1 MPNNVISEINPTGEV
16 GGEYK
21 LKDSV
26 ARGLFFESE
35 DDYEEAVS
43 QGLLN
48 DLPDGTMIYTPSTGG
63 GGGGGSTTVVEE
75 LSDIEAMTV
84 FNGEAAGAK
93 AVKTLKQAFSDALTA
108 LKNTAIA
115 QAVGAT
121 GSTFTAVINKLAEIV
136 NNGDTSKTITAG
148 TSNKTSSIPAGYTS
162 GGTITVKPTPSQTK
176 TVTPSTSAQTISP
189 DSGKLLSSVSISAIS
204 PQYTD
209 TRRTA
214 TDGGNDGTP
223 YIRMPYGWYPE
234 YSATPGKSYV
244 YLTDAIVSAAH
255 AHGGTFGTITS
266 NGTHDMGSYHNNR
279 YVGVNVKNFLYYIWG
294 YYGGNS
300 GTSTGAVTASYTTDR
315 YYSSLVIIAQTGCNR
330 NDIRYPTINRTARW
344 SGNAA
349 SNTNYSYIATSMW
362 IFDDVQAGTNFVM
375 SDNTPSFTTSFTVM
389 MFTVS

>member
-48 DLPDGTMIYTPSTGG
+48 DLPDGTMIYTPSTGGG

-162 GGTITVKPTPSQTK
+162 GGTITVSPTPSQTK
-176 TVTPSTSAQTISP
+176 TVTPSRSAQTVSP
-189 DSGKLLSSVSISAIS
+189 DSGKLLSSVSVNAF
-204 PQYTD
+204 
-209 TRRTA
+209 
-214 TDGGNDGTP
+214 
-223 YIRMPYGWYPE
+223 PE
-234 YSATPGKSYV
+234 AS
-244 YLTDAIVSAAH
+244 
-255 AHGGTFGTITS
+255 GTFGTITS
-266 NGTHDMGSYHNNR
+266 NGTHDMGSTNNYR
-279 YVGVNVKNFLYYIWG
+279 YVSVNVISGMGQMLSYHFGSTVAKNYWFYSSVFDV
-294 YYGGNS
+294 GNNITRNVAC
-300 GTSTGAVTASYTTDR
+300 GLTMGHTGAGSASTITYVLQGSNDRSNWSNLWYASANRNRQSNIQVMTAANNVSYR
-315 YYSSLVIIAQTGCNR
+315 YYRAGMYSTDNETMLIA
-330 NDIRYPTINRTARW
+330 
-344 SGNAA
+344 S
-349 SNTNYSYIATSMW
+349 
-362 IFDDVQAGTNFVM
+362 F
-375 SDNTPSFTTSFTVM
+375 SFTG
-389 MFTVS
+389 